1 MEEQTEHLK
10 NIEEWSLNDFL
21 ITKNNLFLDNIY
33 IEYFLC
39 VFLLY
44 YLLRGKRQEQRIE
57 SAHVFSSGKNKTEVP
72 YFIVILFGSLIY
84 PKNIFKDIFHVCKFS
99 NNF

>member
-1 MEEQTEHLK
+1 MEEQTGHLK

-21 ITKNNLFLDNIY
+21 ITKDTLFLDNIY

-44 YLLRGKRQEQRIE
+44 YLLRGKRKEWRIE
-57 SAHVFSSGKNKTEVP
+57 TADVFSSGKNKTEVTC
-72 YFIVILFGSLIY
+72 FIVILFGSFIY
-84 PKNIFKDIFHVCKFS
+84 PKNIF
-99 NNF
+99 